1 MMANGKRIMGTE
13 LESRMIGRRL
23 KNEFGRKIYKL
34 SLDIGCT
41 CPTRDGTKGTRG
53 CIFCSQAGSGD
64 FSERYTGKQEELDR
78 AKARLG
84 AKIDT
89 ENAGYIAYFQ
99 NYTNTYAPA
108 EYLGPLF
115 EAPLA
120 DKNVV
125 GISIATRPDC
135 LGPEIIALIR
145 RLCMRTTVFV
155 ELGLQTVHDSTAAFI
170 RRGFPLAEY
179 DRAVGDLRAAGARV
193 VTHLIF
199 GLPYPSDHPSAE
211 KAKLSLESTEGPR
224 LSLESSEMMLESVRY
239 VARSGVEGVKFQLL
253 HVLRGTDLAELYQ
266 NGAFRTLTM
275 DEYVDVVV
283 RALSI
288 LPDSVSIHRLT
299 GDPPRR
305 LLIAPDWAT
314 DKKRVLNKIRRQYVE
329 IR

>member
-1 MMANGKRIMGTE
+1 MGTE
-13 LESRMIGRRL
+13 LEGRMIGRRL

-78 AKARLG
+78 AKERLG

-89 ENAGYIAYFQ
+89 GKAGYIAYFQ

-155 ELGLQTVHDSTAAFI
+155 ELGLQTIHDSTAAFI
-170 RRGFPLAEY
+170 RRGFPLADY

-199 GLPYPSDHPSAE
+199 GLPYPSDRPSAE
-211 KAKLSLESTEGPR
+211 KAEFSLEST
-224 LSLESSEMMLESVRY
+224 EMMLESVRY

-253 HVLRGTDLAELYQ
+253 QVLRGTDLAELYQ

-314 DKKRVLNKIRRQYVE
+314 DKKRVLNKIRERMVGRNQIVSDAV
-329 IR
+329 R